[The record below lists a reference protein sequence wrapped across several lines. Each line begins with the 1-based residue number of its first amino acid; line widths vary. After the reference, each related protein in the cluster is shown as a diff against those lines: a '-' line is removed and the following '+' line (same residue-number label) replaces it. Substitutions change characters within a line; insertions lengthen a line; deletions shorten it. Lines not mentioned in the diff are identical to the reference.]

1 MTQAAKAT
9 ILVVDDEKN
18 IREVLADTLGDE
30 GYEVIT
36 ASSGEQAL
44 GSVREY
50 APEVIFLDVWMPG
63 MDGIET
69 LKAVRDASKESSV
82 IMISGHSNIDTAVQ
96 ATKLGAYD
104 FLEKPLTT
112 EKVLIVVRH
121 ALEKQRLEKENI
133 ALRTSGWEIIGEN
146 PKMKL
151 LRDEISK
158 AASSQGRVLIFGESG
173 TGKELVA
180 RALHESSGRKDRDF
194 IEVNCAAIPN
204 ELIESELFGHE
215 KGSFTGA
222 FERKKGKFELADKGT
237 LFLDEVGD
245 MAPATQAKLLRVIE
259 TQEFQRVGGS
269 KNIKVDVRIIAATNK
284 NLQDE
289 IKKANFREDLYF
301 RLNVIPV
308 NVPPLRE
315 RKDDIPLLVE
325 HFLKNFATQY
335 GRKAKKISQATL
347 DALISYDWPGN
358 VRELKNTI
366 ERFVIMNSTET
377 IDSKDLPSISNT
389 EPDYLGY
396 KTLREA
402 REQFEKYF
410 ILKKLS
416 ENNWN
421 VSKTAEDMEIERS
434 NLHRKIKALGID
446 LGREQN

>member
-44 GSVREY
+44 DSVREY

-69 LKAVRDASKESSV
+69 LKAVRDANKESSV

-104 FLEKPLTT
+104 FLEKPLAA
-112 EKVLIVVRH
+112 EKVLIVVRR
-121 ALEKQRLEKENI
+121 ALEKQQLEKENT

-146 PKMKL
+146 QKMKL

-180 RALHESSGRKDRDF
+180 RALHESSGRKDMDF
-194 IEVNCAAIPN
+194 IEVNCAAIPI

-222 FERKKGKFELADKGT
+222 FESKKGKFELADEGT
-237 LFLDEVGD
+237 LFLDEIGD
-245 MAPATQAKLLRVIE
+245 MSLATQAKLLRVLE

-269 KNIKVDVRIIAATNK
+269 RKIKVDVR
-284 NLQDE
+284 
-289 IKKANFREDLYF
+289 
-301 RLNVIPV
+301 
-308 NVPPLRE
+308 
-315 RKDDIPLLVE
+315 
-325 HFLKNFATQY
+325 
-335 GRKAKKISQATL
+335 
-347 DALISYDWPGN
+347 
-358 VRELKNTI
+358 
-366 ERFVIMNSTET
+366 
-377 IDSKDLPSISNT
+377 
-389 EPDYLGY
+389 
-396 KTLREA
+396 
-402 REQFEKYF
+402 
-410 ILKKLS
+410 
-416 ENNWN
+416 
-421 VSKTAEDMEIERS
+421 
-434 NLHRKIKALGID
+434 
-446 LGREQN
+446 